1 MTPPSS
7 PVHVGAAGTPAQDT
21 NNHFAE
27 EKNLL
32 EPAEVE
38 MQSEYLLN
46 LEWLEK
52 NKVVADQAR
61 LAQEEHDQEQAK
73 KEELANSR
81 LAQEKA

>member
-1 MTPPSS
+1 
-7 PVHVGAAGTPAQDT
+7 
-21 NNHFAE
+21 
-27 EKNLL
+27 
-32 EPAEVE
+32 